1 MVKQFLNK
9 ETAYNR
15 IHKYCAYQ
23 ERSHSEVRSKL
34 LDWGQKG
41 IELEEIISS
50 LVEGDFL
57 NEERFAIAF
66 ARGKFRIK
74 NWGINKIKSEL
85 NRKNVSDYCIKKAIS
100 LLPKSDYDIAI
111 KKLIEKK
118 EKSLVEKNIFKRKQ
132 KIANYLLSKGYESEL
147 VWKILS
153 KKYSE

>member
-1 MVKQFLNK
+1 MVKQFLSK
-9 ETAYNR
+9 EAAFNR
-15 IHKYCAYQ
+15 IYKYCAYQ

-34 LDWGQKG
+34 LEWGQKG

-66 ARGKFRIK
+66 AGGKFRIK

-118 EKSLVEKNIFKRKQ
+118 EKSLVEKNIIKRKQ